1 MQPCVNTEE
10 FITVAPQVVHS
21 RAGERAAETGSFPA
35 RSTGAAPR
43 VNPPCG
49 GVEDLAPR
57 GPRSLVR
64 SAPAGMP
71 DDLRQ
76 LAVTARAARAAR
88 LAGAPLLIE
97 HHHLV
102 IQRDVPLRP
111 AEHLDGRGPLAARF
125 PGERFHPA
133 EDLHRFVGDPALA
146 LPPLAHASPSL
157 HPYDLHSPGRTPS
170 GLDRQR
176 G

>member
-21 RAGERAAETGSFPA
+21 RAGERAAETGSFSA

-49 GVEDLAPR
+49 GIEDLAPR

-76 LAVTARAARAAR
+76 LAVTAGAARAAR
-88 LAGAPLLIE
+88 LAGAPPPIPPPPPLL
-97 HHHLV
+97 
-102 IQRDVPLRP
+102 QRGVPPRP
-111 AEHLDGRGPLAARF
+111 PQDPARRGPPPAR
-125 PGERFHPA
+125 
-133 EDLHRFVGDPALA
+133 
-146 LPPLAHASPSL
+146 PP
-157 HPYDLHSPGRTPS
+157 R
-170 GLDRQR
+170 
-176 G
+176 